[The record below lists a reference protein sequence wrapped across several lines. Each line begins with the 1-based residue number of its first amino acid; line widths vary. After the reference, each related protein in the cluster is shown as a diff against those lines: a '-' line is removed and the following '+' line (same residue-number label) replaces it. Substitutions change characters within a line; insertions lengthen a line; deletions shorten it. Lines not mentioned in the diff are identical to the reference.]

1 MKIRIVVPVLA
12 AFLMTP
18 AVWAQ
23 ASGAGASAA
32 AVKVGVINVQAAISN
47 TAEGKAAGAELQS
60 QFTPRQTE
68 LQNMQKQIE
77 DNQTR
82 LRTGQSTL
90 SDEEKARLARELD
103 NLNRSFQRRSQD
115 AQDDYNAAQQDVINR
130 IGRKLMDVLEKYS
143 KENGYTVILDSSSQQ
158 TSVLFWANQID
169 ITQDIVRLYDQNYPF
184 KAAASTS
191 PKPAS
196 APKPAASTTAPKPTP

>member
-1 MKIRIVVPVLA
+1 MKIRMAVPVLA

-23 ASGAGASAA
+23 ASGAGAAA
-32 AVKVGVINVQAAISN
+32 ATPLKVGIINVQAAIAN

-60 QFTPRQTE
+60 QFSPRQTE

-103 NLNRSFQRRSQD
+103 TLNRTFQRRSQD
-115 AQDDYNAAQQDVINR
+115 AQDDYNAAQQDVVGR

-169 ITQDIVRLYDQNYPF
+169 ITQDIVRLYDQNYPL
-184 KAAASTS
+184 KAAAS
-191 PKPAS
+191 S
-196 APKPAASTTAPKPTP
+196 APKPAATPKPAASTAASKP